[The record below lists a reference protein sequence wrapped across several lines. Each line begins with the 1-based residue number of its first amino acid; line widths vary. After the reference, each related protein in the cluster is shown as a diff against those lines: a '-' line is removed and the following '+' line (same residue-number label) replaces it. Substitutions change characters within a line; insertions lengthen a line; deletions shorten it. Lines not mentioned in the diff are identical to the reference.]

1 MNKNPLGEKSDL
13 PDKYDPEILYPIPR
27 WPSRSLL
34 DIEKKVPLHG
44 FDYWRAYELSWLNNN
59 GKPEVGIGE
68 FFFDARSENL
78 IESKSL
84 KLYLNSLNNEQFES
98 SQKFS
103 KIIAKDLTALTQSEV
118 IVKVGKPHEAELVTL
133 DRAPGSSIDSHA
145 INASTYLPDAALLKV
160 HEQQVESAKLY
171 SDLFRSNCPIT
182 GQPDWA
188 TFIIEY
194 SGQEIDEQSL
204 LAYVC
209 SFRNQQSYH
218 EECAEL
224 MFRDIMLQCEPVQLI
239 VGLNYTRRGG
249 LDINSYRSNSHI
261 SPEHLTFRFER
272 Q

>member
-34 DIEKKVPLHG
+34 DIEKKVPMHG

-78 IESKSL
+78 VESKSL
-84 KLYLNSLNNEQFES
+84 KLYLNSLNNECFES
-98 SQKFS
+98 RQKFS
-103 KIIAKDLTALTQSEV
+103 DVIKKDLTALTQSEV
-118 IVKVGKPHEAELVTL
+118 IVTVGKPQESELLNL
-133 DRAPGSSIDSHA
+133 DRAPGNSIDSHE
-145 INASTYLPDAALLKV
+145 INVETYRPDAALLKV
-160 HEQQVESAKLY
+160 GNQPVQSVKLY

-194 SGQEIDEQSL
+194 SGQEIDEASL

-209 SFRNQQSYH
+209 SFRNHQSYH

-224 MFRDIMLQCEPVQLI
+224 MFRDIMLQCEPDQLI

-249 LDINSYRSNSHI
+249 LDINAYRSNNHI
-261 SPEHLTFRFER
+261 SPEQLTFRLER